1 MDVFFLWVIVLFA
14 QKPMLS
20 ASNDMSMEK
29 ALAASLANADTG
41 SHSAVKLLYNVF
53 VELTKYECQRY
64 QSNGNQDVC
73 SAWTAVNLIEALELQ
88 KINCDDEPKNKI
100 CKKARLLLGGNLEHD
115 QVVEGLFALGK
126 NVPSQDF
133 PALNAIRDGV
143 IKYVCQK
150 EPGECK
156 KLRLE
161 LGFKFN

>member
-1 MDVFFLWVIVLFA
+1 MGVFFLWVIVLLA

-73 SAWTAVNLIEALELQ
+73 SAWTAVNLIEPMNYRKLTVKPNQ
-88 KINCDDEPKNKI
+88 KKRILKSFKI
-100 CKKARLLLGGNLEHD
+100 L
-115 QVVEGLFALGK
+115 
-126 NVPSQDF
+126 
-133 PALNAIRDGV
+133 
-143 IKYVCQK
+143 
-150 EPGECK
+150 
-156 KLRLE
+156 
-161 LGFKFN
+161 